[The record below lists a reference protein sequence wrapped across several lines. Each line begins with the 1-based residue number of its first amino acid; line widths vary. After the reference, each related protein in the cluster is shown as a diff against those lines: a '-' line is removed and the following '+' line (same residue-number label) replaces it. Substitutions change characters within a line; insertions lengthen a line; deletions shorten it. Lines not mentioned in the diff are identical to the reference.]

1 MKDKQIKKFFTDN
14 TQVIEDNGFTQRLMN
29 NLDYL
34 PRIENKPGRKTL
46 PVLIFSLAGLVLF
59 VIMGGYSVLIDS
71 MSSIGGLIS
80 GETTISPESV
90 IPLFLLL
97 CSMFAGGKY
106 IIEEM

>member
-1 MKDKQIKKFFTDN
+1 MKDKHLKSFFKDN
-14 TQVIEDNGFTQRLMN
+14 TPIIEDKGFTQRLMS

-34 PRIENKPGRKTL
+34 PRIESKPKRKTL
-46 PVLIFSLAGLVLF
+46 PVLLFSIAGIVLF
-59 VIMGGYSVLIDS
+59 VILGGYSILIDS

-80 GETTISPESV
+80 GETAISPESV